1 MLKNKFSELFI
12 ILSVGVQKDYK
23 GILNQIKKMDP
34 KLLLFIKKTNFSS
47 RSIDDL
53 VVEAKSL
60 KIKHKI
66 FNTVFNSIE
75 FISSTKNSINYNK
88 FCLITGSIN
97 FVGEVYLKIKN

>member
-1 MLKNKFSELFI
+1 MN
-12 ILSVGVQKDYK
+12 
-23 GILNQIKKMDP
+23 P

-47 RSIDDL
+47 RTIDDL

-66 FNTVFNSIE
+66 FNTVFDSIE
-75 FISSTKNSINYNK
+75 FISSTNNSINYNK

-97 FVGEVYLKIKN
+97 FVGEVLSKDKKIRYNFLSKLLIHFYFATLPV